1 MSGFRIF
8 IIVFLTLMIQGSSL
22 HAREFLNTFMQLNMG
37 MGYTFAS
44 SGDIVRAEDEY
55 YIVDSDGD
63 KVRPENTGA
72 SMNLMM
78 DIVPFK
84 PIILGFESH
93 AIKIGLRGGYRYY
106 YVEQKIEGHFG
117 GDKKEYGG
125 NLMNSQSVLIGPL
138 IRYAP
143 SITPSGL
150 DNNYVSGGG
159 FTFYA
164 LYGHIFSGEI
174 DAFPA
179 MRARGDLASGVDY
192 QTTIRGYRYDVGVGA
207 EISICSVNLG
217 LNVYYSQ
224 VRLKLSKDIYDVG
237 RNTTLHEGNIEIYLG
252 LPFEYFF

>member
-1 MSGFRIF
+1 M
-8 IIVFLTLMIQGSSL
+8 TLIIQGTSL
-22 HAREFLNTFMQLNMG
+22 QAREFLNTFMQLNMG
-37 MGYTFAS
+37 VGYTFTS
-44 SGDIVRAEDEY
+44 SGDMVNAEDDY
-55 YIVDSDGD
+55 YIVDDGDD

-72 SMNLMM
+72 SMNFIM
-78 DIVPFK
+78 DLVPFK
-84 PIILGFESH
+84 PLILGFESH
-93 AIKIGLRGGYRYY
+93 AIKIGLRGGYRYS

-117 GDKKEYGG
+117 GGKKEYGG
-125 NLMNSQSVLIGPL
+125 NLMNSQSLLVGPL

-150 DNNYVSGGG
+150 GDDYVAGGG

-164 LYGHIFSGEI
+164 LYGRIFSGEI

-192 QTTIRGYRYDVGVGA
+192 QTTIRGYRYDVGFGA

-224 VRLKLSKDIYDVG
+224 LRLRLSKDIYEIG

-252 LPFEYFF
+252 LPFEYFL